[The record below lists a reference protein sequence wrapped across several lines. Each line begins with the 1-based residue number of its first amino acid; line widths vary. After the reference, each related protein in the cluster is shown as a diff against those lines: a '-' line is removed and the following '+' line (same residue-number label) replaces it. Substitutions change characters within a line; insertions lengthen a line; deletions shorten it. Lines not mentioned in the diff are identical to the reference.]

1 MLTISE
7 QMSVTRRERVYAV
20 TTHFENSN
28 QYILHPFLNA
38 ILILD
43 RVEDTLIIA
52 GQIVEQPSQISLI
65 ALLSRTQILPEAC
78 SVQMSRH
85 LFEMISLE
93 YFSIACDLR

>member
-1 MLTISE
+1 
-7 QMSVTRRERVYAV
+7 MSVTRRERVYAV
-20 TTHFENSN
+20 ITYFENGN

-65 ALLSRTQILPEAC
+65 AFLSCTQILPEAC